1 MSYLTARKRV
11 NGLGSAKEGVEHFTL
26 QRITAIALLPL
37 ALLFIVP
44 FARSLGEDYT
54 HIVTTYSHPFYAV
67 VAILFFLTAFTHLR
81 LGLQVVIEDYVHGKA
96 LRTTLLV
103 ANSLFNWLFI
113 AIGIFAVLKI
123 AL

>member
-1 MSYLTARKRV
+1 MSYLTDRKRV
-11 NGLGSAKEGVEHFTL
+11 IGLGSAKEGVQHFTM

-37 ALLFIVP
+37 AVLFVIP
-44 FARSLGEDYT
+44 FARNLGGEYENVL
-54 HIVTTYSHPFYAV
+54 HSYGHPFNAI

-96 LRTTLLV
+96 LRTTLLLG
-103 ANSLFNWLFI
+103 NTLFCWLFI
-113 AIGIFAVLKI
+113 ALGIFAVLKI